1 MSILHT
7 LAQIKLLLEQVMGFP
22 QQRPRRLRIDSRLR
36 QMVRQHR
43 VHVDHLILPL
53 FVVEG
58 LASPREI
65 GAMPGQFQWPA
76 DRIHEPVQAALAKGV
91 SAFILFGVP
100 EKKDRHGTA
109 SSDKNS
115 VVCRALKH
123 LKALCPQAYLITDVC
138 LCAYTDH
145 GHCGWPDNNGDVEND
160 SSLAQLADMA
170 LAHVEAGADMV
181 APSDMM
187 DGRIAAIRNR
197 LDGKGFVNVPI
208 MSYSVKY
215 ASSFYGPFREAAG
228 SAPGTGDR
236 RGYQMDFA
244 VSRDAAVEFSM
255 DIEEGAD
262 IIMVKPGLAYLD
274 MVKMAS
280 EKFSCPVAV
289 YQVSGEYSMIKA
301 AAEKGWINEK
311 QVVLETLTAMRRAG
325 ADLILTY
332 FAVQVAE
339 WLEQEL

>member
-1 MSILHT
+1 
-7 LAQIKLLLEQVMGFP
+7 MGFP
-22 QQRPRRLRIDSRLR
+22 EQRPRRMRIDSRLR
-36 QMVRQHR
+36 RMVRQHR
-43 VHVDHLILPL
+43 VHVDNLILPL

-58 LASPREI
+58 LSVPREI
-65 GAMPGQFQWPA
+65 GAMPGQYQWPV
-76 DRIHEPVQAALAKGV
+76 DKIHEPVEAALSKGV
-91 SAFILFGVP
+91 SAFIIFGVP
-100 EKKDRHGTA
+100 QNKDRHGSA
-109 SSDKNS
+109 SSDRNS
-115 VVCRALKH
+115 VVCQALRH
-123 LKALCPQAYLITDVC
+123 LKQRCPQAYLITDVC

-145 GHCGWPDNNGDVEND
+145 GHCGWLSESGDVDND
-160 SSLAQLADMA
+160 SSLAQLASMA

-187 DGRIAAIRNR
+187 DGRIAAIRSL
-197 LDGKGFVNVPI
+197 LDKQSYSHVPI

-228 SAPGTGDR
+228 SAPGKGDR

-244 VSRDAAVEFSM
+244 VSRDAACEFAM

-274 MVKMAS
+274 MVKLAS

-301 AAEKGWINEK
+301 AAEKGWVDEK

-339 WLEQEL
+339 WLEQEI